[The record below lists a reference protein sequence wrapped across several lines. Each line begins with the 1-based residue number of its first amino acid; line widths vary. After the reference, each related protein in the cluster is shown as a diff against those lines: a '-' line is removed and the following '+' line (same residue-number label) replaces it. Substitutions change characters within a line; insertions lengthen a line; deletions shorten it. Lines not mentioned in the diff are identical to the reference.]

1 MFKSLDDKNIYE
13 STKLSFNFDFFS
25 PLNRKEAASK
35 LAKALGVKIMWS
47 NKLSKAYES
56 NNSGFKLVPTYSKG
70 YKELSFSTGF
80 LPYHEAI
87 HVFLKTMNV
96 IDEMGVT
103 NDRCGVKTS
112 IIMNERSLGISTGM
126 DKLNRLKYLIGLDE
140 KQIFEWWP
148 QADTESKLV
157 YQGQVSH
164 IKIKKAYDTL
174 MSTSLLER
182 LDPHHLALVESDF
195 FGNDFSKIN
204 EKILSINYIGGKN
217 YTKKKREAV
226 DTINLVIGR
235 IYETLKNG
243 GNYSDSEKR
252 KIEDITESMK
262 SALSKTRTF
271 TSFKSAYPDAVI
283 SINLKKDEQTNE
295 SEYVHLREKLFEFAL
310 AGGIE
315 EAFFNWDSV
324 RKKFQVKGA
333 KFKNNLMVEGAE
345 FFDCTLEGELKNCLV
360 DSSIIRNSK
369 LTECA
374 INTNNMIKFSKLFD
388 CEYLGGAN
396 EISLSFLENSEN
408 KPILADLREC
418 LIYKGTLSL
427 QATVDSSTK
436 IVE

>member
-25 PLNRKEAASK
+25 PLSRKEAASK

-47 NKLSKAYES
+47 NKLAKAYES
-56 NNSGFKLVPTYSKG
+56 NSGEFKLVPTYSKG

-80 LPYHEAI
+80 LPYHEAV
-87 HVFLKTMNV
+87 HLFLKTMNV
-96 IDEMGVT
+96 IDEIGFT
-103 NDRCGVKTS
+103 TDRCGVKTS
-112 IIMNERSLGISTGM
+112 IVMNERKLGISTGM
-126 DKLNRLKYLIGLDE
+126 DKLNRLKYLVGLDE

-148 QADTESKLV
+148 QNDTESKLV
-157 YQGQVSH
+157 YQGQVGH
-164 IKIKKAYDTL
+164 IKIKKAYETL
-174 MSTSLLER
+174 VSTSLFER

-195 FGNDFSKIN
+195 FGNDFSKLN
-204 EKILSINYIGGKN
+204 EKVLSINYIGGKN
-217 YTKKKREAV
+217 YTKKKRESI

-235 IYETLKNG
+235 IHETLKNG
-243 GNYSDSEKR
+243 ANYSDSEKR
-252 KIEDITESMK
+252 KIEDLTESMK
-262 SALSKTRTF
+262 GALLKTRTY
-271 TSFKSAYPDAVI
+271 TSFKSAFPDAVL
-283 SINLKKDEQTNE
+283 SIDLRRNEQTIE
-295 SEYVHLREKLFEFAL
+295 SEYARLREKLFEFAL

-315 EAFFNWDSV
+315 EAFFNWDSI

-333 KFKNNLMVEGAE
+333 KFKNNLMLESAE
-345 FFDCTLEGELKNCLV
+345 FFDCTIEGELKNCLI
-360 DSSIIRNSK
+360 DSCIVRNSK

-374 INTNNMIKFSKLFD
+374 LNANNMIKFSKLYD

-408 KPILADLREC
+408 KPIFADLREC